1 MKDKTLKSRIEDGME
16 RLRQLKADGETPNLT
31 RDWSADS
38 EEKLKKALEGG
49 MNPNIDIIKDFSKL
63 QAENRALG
71 KSNIELAGKL
81 LALQEKINNLKA
93 YEVYVTTVEENLPL
107 VEALKYLTEEHVDSG
122 QHCDA
127 TVIDLINALKNLL
140 KE

>member
-1 MKDKTLKSRIEDGME
+1 MGSCATQDGGKRAAMN
-16 RLRQLKADGETPNLT
+16 TTNN
-31 RDWSADS
+31 
-38 EEKLKKALEGG
+38 
-49 MNPNIDIIKDFSKL
+49 MNPNPDIIKDFSNL
-63 QAENRALG
+63 QASNQELG

-107 VEALKYLTEEHVDSG
+107 VEALKYLTEEHIDSG

>member
-1 MKDKTLKSRIEDGME
+1 MVSCATLDGGKRAAMN
-16 RLRQLKADGETPNLT
+16 TNNN
-31 RDWSADS
+31 
-38 EEKLKKALEGG
+38 
-49 MNPNIDIIKDFSKL
+49 MNPNPDIIKDFSNL
-63 QAENRALG
+63 QASNQELG
-71 KSNIELAGKL
+71 KSNVELAGKL

-93 YEVYVTTVEENLPL
+93 YEVYVTNVEENLPL